1 MQTGKLYIVP
11 TPIGNLKD
19 ITLRAIETLKSS
31 DFILAEDTRHTG
43 KLLKEFQIE
52 SKMVSYHQHNEHKQ
66 LNSLIDQLKNGAVI
80 SLVSDAGTP
89 GISDPGFLIIRE
101 CLQNNIDVEC
111 LPGATAMI
119 PALVGS
125 GFPCDTFCFEGFLP
139 HKKGRNKR
147 LLSLVDE
154 KRTMVFYESPHR
166 LLKTLQQF
174 GEQFGADRKVSV
186 SRELTK
192 LYEEVKRGSIQEIIE
207 YFTDKTIKG
216 EIVIVLEG
224 KQT

>member
-66 LNSLIDQLKNGAVI
+66 VKSLVDQLKNGAVI

-111 LPGATAMI
+111 LPGATALI

-154 KRTMVFYESPHR
+154 KRTMIFYESPHR

-174 GEQFGADRKVSV
+174 GDQFGADRKVSV

-207 YFTDKTIKG
+207 YYTDKTIKG

>member
-19 ITLRAIETLKSS
+19 ITFRGIETLKSS

-66 LNSLIDQLKNGAVI
+66 LNSLISQLKNGAI
-80 SLVSDAGTP
+80 ASLVPDAGTP
-89 GISDPGFLIIRE
+89 GISDPGYLIVRE
-101 CLQNNIDVEC
+101 CLKNGIDVEC
-111 LPGATAMI
+111 LPGATALI
-119 PALVGS
+119 PALVVS

-139 HKKGRNKR
+139 QKKGRNKR
-147 LLSLVDE
+147 LSLLIDE

-174 GEQFGADRKVSV
+174 GEQFGAERKVSV

-192 LYEEVKRGSIQEIIE
+192 LYEEIKRGSIQEIIE

-216 EIVIVLEG
+216 EIVIVIEG
-224 KQT
+224 KQK